1 MGPLEASRHSR
12 FLRVVIVQTIKVISS
27 IILIVAATLAIA
39 AGASYWIY
47 MNYDETAN
55 EGWSSD
61 LRIYLYHYK
70 HLNEERIT
78 LEPDVP
84 SIPGRVPEIGSLL
97 QRDDYEFKQDWFTRK
112 SPSWVAVL
120 ERYKGKKN
128 VNYLEVGAY
137 EGMATA
143 WMFENILT
151 DPSSTAT
158 VIDIFYEMQ
167 QYQDG
172 GGYSE
177 ELRNRYLRNVAR
189 AGGADRTRT
198 MTEFSQTAL
207 RKLPLDH
214 YDIIYIDG
222 SHYAPAVLEDAVLA
236 VRLLKG
242 DGILIFDDYRWHHTA
257 ERLKSPRY
265 AIDIFLE
272 MYGEQFEV
280 LHTQGQM
287 ILRRIGLDRE
297 SVGLGDNQDDQA
309 GAE

>member
-1 MGPLEASRHSR
+1 M
-12 FLRVVIVQTIKVISS
+12 QTIKVISS
-27 IILIVAATLAIA
+27 IILTVAATLAIA

-55 EGWSSD
+55 EGWSRD
-61 LRIYLYHYK
+61 LRSYLYHYRN
-70 HLNEERIT
+70 LNEERIT
-78 LEPDVP
+78 LEPDLP
-84 SIPGRVPEIGSLL
+84 SSKKPEIGPLL
-97 QRDDYEFKQDWFTRK
+97 QRDDYEFKYDWFTRK

-120 ERYKGKKN
+120 ERYKGNKN

-151 DPSSTAT
+151 DPSSSAT

-167 QYQDG
+167 QHKDG
-172 GGYSE
+172 GGFSE

-198 MTEFSQTAL
+198 ITEFSQTAL

-236 VRLLKG
+236 VRLLRAG
-242 DGILIFDDYRWHHTA
+242 GILIFDDYRWHHTA

-280 LHTQGQM
+280 LHAQGQM
-287 ILRRIGLDRE
+287 ILHRTDLDRE
-297 SVGLGDNQDDQA
+297 SIGLGDNQDDTA
-309 GAE
+309 GE